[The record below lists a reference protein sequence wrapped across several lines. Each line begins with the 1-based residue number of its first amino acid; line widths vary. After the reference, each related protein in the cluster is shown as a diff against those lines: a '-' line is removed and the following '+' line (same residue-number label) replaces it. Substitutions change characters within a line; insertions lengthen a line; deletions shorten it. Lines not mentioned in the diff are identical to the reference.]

1 LDRAVSNGYGA
12 DSTKST
18 VEIHSPPINGYYAT
32 VSNSDDYV
40 QVIITS
46 HVKTTFMRVLGIQQS
61 DNVVQAVAY
70 TKPGKN
76 LADGAMIIAYDPHPT
91 CGSGV
96 GSGGGSVDISGSSH
110 VKLNGGGIFMNSQEA
125 CGYAGNCPD
134 LTIIGGAGINSVV
147 SSSVDNIDQDGCSV
161 AVPENFD
168 EETLAIP
175 EDVYWPEEPAECQM
189 TGFPTPYKFP
199 TQIYGTD
206 SKWHD
211 QWLIYPGFYTD
222 FPQPALVSNKSYIY
236 MASGVYC
243 IDPPMNQD
251 VTWSTV
257 DAAFLNGST
266 DPSKNPYASYN
277 PNGVTLYIKQGGG
290 FRINASSPT
299 YLDATSAT
307 SSEYKGYL
315 IILEG
320 TETSHPTCLINGGSD
335 IQITGLI
342 FAPYCE
348 ITVDGGSGTNAPINA
363 QLIGWHIKITGSALV
378 DFNYNP
384 SNQVKIK
391 RRIGLM
397 K

>member
-1 LDRAVSNGYGA
+1 MV
-12 DSTKST
+12 
-18 VEIHSPPINGYYAT
+18 
-32 VSNSDDYV
+32 
-40 QVIITS
+40 
-46 HVKTTFMRVLGIQQS
+46 
-61 DNVVQAVAY
+61 
-70 TKPGKN
+70 
-76 LADGAMIIAYDPHPT
+76 
-91 CGSGV
+91 
-96 GSGGGSVDISGSSH
+96 
-110 VKLNGGGIFMNSQEA
+110 
-125 CGYAGNCPD
+125 
-134 LTIIGGAGINSVV
+134 
-147 SSSVDNIDQDGCSV
+147 
-161 AVPENFD
+161 
-168 EETLAIP
+168 
-175 EDVYWPEEPAECQM
+175 
-189 TGFPTPYKFP
+189 
-199 TQIYGTD
+199 
-206 SKWHD
+206 
-211 QWLIYPGFYTD
+211 
-222 FPQPALVSNKSYIY
+222 
-236 MASGVYC
+236 SGVYC

-378 DFNYNP
+378 DFNYDPN
-384 SNQVKIK
+384 NQVKIK